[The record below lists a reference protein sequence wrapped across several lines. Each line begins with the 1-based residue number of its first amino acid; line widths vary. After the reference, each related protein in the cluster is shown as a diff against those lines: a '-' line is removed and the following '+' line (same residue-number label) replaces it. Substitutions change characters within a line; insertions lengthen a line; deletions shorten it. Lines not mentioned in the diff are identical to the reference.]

1 VRPAPGRVASTTAD
15 GASPTPSRLWS
26 ARPPREHR
34 RRRRRAILAAIEE
47 RSIATQEQLV
57 AALAAAGFDVSQ
69 ASVSR
74 DIAALRLVKVDGRWS
89 APPREP
95 ASADPNES
103 RIAGRLLSVAAAGDH
118 LLVLKTP
125 AGEAQGVALALDRLA
140 PPASSARSL
149 ATTPSSSRW
158 PARRQGSGWP
168 SACAR

>member
-1 VRPAPGRVASTTAD
+1 MSTAD
-15 GASPTPSRLWS
+15 
-26 ARPPREHR
+26 E
-34 RRRRRAILAAIEE
+34 RRRAILAAIEE

-57 AALAAAGFDVSQ
+57 EALAAAGFEVSQ

-140 PPASSARSL
+140 PAGVVGTVAGDDTVFVAVAGAAAGIRVAERLRGLIPA
-149 ATTPSSSRW
+149 
-158 PARRQGSGWP
+158 
-168 SACAR
+168 